1 MRLPRLL
8 PLLLALFAC
17 AALAFAVPGAARA
30 EGLAFVMNSGAASI
44 SVIDMSTHKELR
56 RIPVLREPH
65 HWALSP
71 DGHSL
76 IIGDSSGN
84 TLFFLDPTTGAVQRR
99 VLVADPYQ
107 LGFSPNGKY
116 FVVNG
121 LARNQIDVYAADSMK
136 LLHRFPIR
144 AMPSHLAYSPG
155 SHRVFVTLQETNRM
169 VAIDLST
176 MRVLWD
182 RPVGN
187 TPAGV
192 LWQNGKLLVCDMG
205 TDYVAEVDPADGRVI
220 GHIVTDRGAHNLFRS
235 PDGKTIWVNNR
246 VSGTTTVLDAGSL
259 RPLHT
264 YHIPGGPDDLFFAP
278 DGKVWI
284 TRRFAESVAVLDP
297 ATGHFT
303 TIDVGRSP
311 HGIFLNPRA
320 PSPDRL
326 ASAR

>member
-8 PLLLALFAC
+8 PLLLVLLGVLPV
-17 AALAFAVPGAARA
+17 LAPPPARA

-44 SVIDMSTHKELR
+44 SVIDMTTHKELR

-76 IIGDSSGN
+76 IVGDSSGN
-84 TLFFLDPTTGAVQRR
+84 TLFFLDPRTGAVQRR
-99 VLVADPYQ
+99 VTVADPYQ
-107 LGFSPNGKY
+107 LGFSPNGKF

-121 LARNQIDVYAADSMK
+121 LARNQIDIYAADSMK

-144 AMPSHLAYSPG
+144 SMPSHLAYSPG

-169 VAIDLST
+169 VAIDLDT

-220 GHIVTDRGAHNLFRS
+220 ARIVTGRGAHNLFRS

-246 VSGTTTVLDAGSL
+246 VAGTITVLDAGSL
-259 RPLHT
+259 RPIRT
-264 YHIPGGPDDLFFAP
+264 YRIPGGPDDLFFAP
-278 DGKVWI
+278 DGRVWI
-284 TRRFAESVAVLDP
+284 TRRFAESVAVLNP
-297 ATGHFT
+297 ATGHVAM
-303 TIDVGRSP
+303 IDVGRSP

>member
-1 MRLPRLL
+1 MPVRRLL
-8 PLLLALFAC
+8 PLLFALLG
-17 AALAFAVPGAARA
+17 AALAAPRPAAA

-44 SVIDMSTHKELR
+44 SVIDMSTEKPLR

-71 DGHSL
+71 DGRSL

-84 TLFFLDPTTGAVQRR
+84 SLFFLNPMTGAVQRR
-99 VLVADPYQ
+99 IVVADPYQ
-107 LGFSPNGKY
+107 LGFSPNGR
-116 FVVNG
+116 FLTVNG
-121 LARNQIDVYAADSMK
+121 LARNQIDVYAAASMK

-144 AMPSHLAYSPG
+144 SMPSHLAYSPD
-155 SHRVFVTLQETNRM
+155 SRRLFVTLQGTNRL
-169 VAIDLST
+169 VAIDLQA

-205 TDYVAEVDPADGRVI
+205 TDYVAEVDPEDGKVI
-220 GHIVTDRGAHNLFRS
+220 GHVVTEKGAHNLFRS

-246 VSGTTTVLDAGSL
+246 VSGTTTVLDAATL
-259 RPLHT
+259 RPLRT

-284 TRRFAESVAVLDP
+284 TRRFAESVAVLNP
-297 ATGHFT
+297 ATGKFDL
-303 TIDVGRSP
+303 IDVGRSP
-311 HGIFLNPRA
+311 HGIFLSPHA

-326 ASAR
+326 AAAR

>member
-1 MRLPRLL
+1 MSIRRLL
-8 PLLLALFAC
+8 PLLLAVLLAAPLRPAC
-17 AALAFAVPGAARA
+17 A

-44 SVIDMSTHKELR
+44 SVIDMSTRRPLR

-76 IIGDSSGN
+76 LVGDSSGN
-84 TLFFLDPTTGAVQRR
+84 TLFFLDPMTGAVQRR
-99 VLVADPYQ
+99 VVVADPYQ
-107 LGFSPNGKY
+107 LGFSPNGK
-116 FVVNG
+116 FLVVNG
-121 LARNQIDVYAADSMK
+121 LARNQIDVYSAASMK

-144 AMPSHLAYSPG
+144 SMPSHLVFSPN
-155 SHRVFVTLQETNRM
+155 SDEVFVSLQGTNRL
-169 VAIDLST
+169 VAIDLDT
-176 MRVLWD
+176 MRIRWD

-187 TPAGV
+187 TPAGL

-205 TDYVAEVDPADGRVI
+205 SDYVAEVDPADGKVI
-220 GHIVTDRGAHNLFRS
+220 GRIVTGRGAHNLFHS

-246 VSGTTTVLDAGSL
+246 VAGTITVLDAGSL
-259 RPLHT
+259 RPIRT
-264 YHIPGGPDDLFFAP
+264 YRVSGGPDDLFFAP

-284 TRRFAESVAVLDP
+284 TRRFAESVAVLNP
-297 ATGHFT
+297 GSGQYV

-326 ASAR
+326 AAVR

>member
-1 MRLPRLL
+1 MPASRLPS
-8 PLLLALFAC
+8 FV
-17 AALAFAVPGAARA
+17 FAVLGVALSAAFVAPPARA
-30 EGLAFVMNSGAASI
+30 RGLAFVMNSGAASI
-44 SVIDMSTHKELR
+44 SVIDMSTEKELR

-71 DGHSL
+71 DGRSL
-76 IIGDSSGN
+76 IVGDSSGN
-84 TLFFLDPTTGAVQRR
+84 SLFFLDPMTGAVQRR
-99 VLVADPYQ
+99 ITVADPYQ
-107 LGFSPNGKY
+107 LGFSPNGK
-116 FVVNG
+116 FLVVNG
-121 LARNQIDVYAADSMK
+121 LARNQIDVYAAGSMK

-144 AMPSHLAYSPG
+144 SMPSHLAYSPG
-155 SHRVFVTLQETNRM
+155 SHRVFVTLQGTNRM
-169 VAIDLST
+169 VAIDLDT

-205 TDYVAEVDPADGRVI
+205 TDGLAEVDPADGKVI

-235 PDGKTIWVNNR
+235 PDGKTIWVDNR

-264 YHIPGGPDDLFFAP
+264 YHVTGGPDDLFFAP

-297 ATGHFT
+297 TSGRFQV
-303 TIDVGRSP
+303 IDVGRSP
-311 HGIFLNPRA
+311 HGIFLNPAA
-320 PSPDRL
+320 PSPDQV
-326 ASAR
+326 AAR

>member
-1 MRLPRLL
+1 MPVRRLL
-8 PLLLALFAC
+8 PFLLALLGL
-17 AALAFAVPGAARA
+17 ALAAAPPPARA

-44 SVIDMSTHKELR
+44 SLIDMSTEKVLR
-56 RIPVLREPH
+56 TVPVLREPH

-76 IIGDSSGN
+76 IVGDSSGN
-84 TLFFLDPTTGAVQRR
+84 ALFFLDPMTGAVQRR
-99 VLVADPYQ
+99 VVVADPYQ
-107 LGFSPNGKY
+107 LGFSPNGK
-116 FVVNG
+116 FLVVNG
-121 LARNQIDVYAADSMK
+121 LARNQIDVYAADSLK
-136 LLHRFPIR
+136 LLHRFAIR
-144 AMPSHLAYSPG
+144 SMPSHLAYSPG
-155 SHRVFVTLQETNRM
+155 SHRVFVTLQGTNRL
-169 VAIDLST
+169 VAIDLDT
-176 MRVLWD
+176 MRILWD

-259 RPLHT
+259 RPIRS
-264 YHIPGGPDDLFFAP
+264 YRIPGGPDDLFFAP

-297 ATGHFT
+297 TTGHYAL
-303 TIDVGRSP
+303 IDVGRSP
-311 HGIFLNPRA
+311 HGIFLSPRA
-320 PSPDRL
+320 PSPDRVA
-326 ASAR
+326 ASR